1 MHKPQFS
8 KKNKNKIAYLG
19 ACSKSKNYVPKMP
32 PPPYPQTLIF
42 GMISKLPSNSKVL
55 WKKKEKRKKSQKL
68 LPKSK

>member
-1 MHKPQFS
+1 
-8 KKNKNKIAYLG
+8 
-19 ACSKSKNYVPKMP
+19 MP